1 MTRRWARGDKIEYG
15 EIVLTQ
21 AGVDQEARF
30 GWEFLGPFLFPPGT
44 RPPFAA
50 FAARNVH
57 TSVDFARQQG
67 LKGTIAPGIMFV
79 GHVSDMLVR
88 ELGIA
93 WAEKGRLS
101 VRFVHTAGPGD
112 KLYTS
117 ATVKA
122 VAPTSSGNR
131 VTLGVRMVNQHGER
145 VVEAEAEAILP

>member
-1 MTRRWARGDKIEYG
+1 
-15 EIVLTQ
+15 
-21 AGVDQEARF
+21 
-30 GWEFLGPFLFPPGT
+30 
-44 RPPFAA
+44 
-50 FAARNVH
+50 
-57 TSVDFARQQG
+57 
-67 LKGTIAPGIMFV
+67 MFV

-122 VAPTSSGNR
+122 VALTSSGNR